1 MVMFMSIFGQFSE
14 SGLGYFNTVIYG
26 SLVYSSSATQLGLN
40 LGAQFVSAFSA
51 LNGAALIDPMPRIK
65 VLTFGTLGQAGLLAI
80 NAALSLKW
88 TQQRTNTAGA
98 VVNPNLGLG
107 QGVLASYY
115 LFNSLNS
122 FTYSPLQSVYLSEN
136 LETTTRAKGLGLS
149 GVIPGLVGF
158 INTYAGPI
166 GLKNIKNND
175 VWDS

>member
-1 MVMFMSIFGQFSE
+1 MRNRQWRFAMVMFMSIFGQFSE

-26 SLVYSSSATQLGLN
+26 SLVYSSWVVQHIEADQRSATQLGLN

-122 FTYSPLQSVYLSEN
+122 FTYSPLQSYVKRRVRS
-136 LETTTRAKGLGLS
+136 R
-149 GVIPGLVGF
+149 PR
-158 INTYAGPI
+158 
-166 GLKNIKNND
+166 
-175 VWDS
+175 